1 MSGVMVITGGSRG
14 IGAATARLA
23 ATRGY
28 DVAINYRTR
37 QAAAEAVAAD
47 AALARVRAIT
57 VQGDVVRE
65 GDVVRLFEKVEAE
78 LGRPA
83 ALVNNAGIVGPV
95 GRVEDLDATALRA
108 VLELNVIG
116 CFLCAREAIRRMSTR
131 HGGRGG
137 GIVNVSSIA
146 ARLGSANMWVH
157 YAASKAAVDTFT
169 RGLAREVGPDG
180 IRVNA
185 VAPGLI
191 DTEIHEPAGGSDR
204 YPPIVQDTPLGRIGA
219 PEDVAEAILWL
230 LSDAASFVTGAV
242 LEVSGGR

>member
-1 MSGVMVITGGSRG
+1 MSGVMVVTGGSRG

-47 AALARVRAIT
+47 AARAQVRAIA
-57 VQGDVVRE
+57 VQGDVAKE
-65 GDVVRLFEKVEAE
+65 SDVVRLFEKVAAG
-78 LGRPA
+78 LGRPT
-83 ALVNNAGIVGPV
+83 ALGNNAGTVGTV
-95 GRVEDLDATALRA
+95 GRVEDLDASELKT
-108 VLELNVIG
+108 VFELNVIG

-169 RGLAREVGPDG
+169 FGLAREVGPDG

-191 DTEIHEPAGGSDR
+191 DTEIHEAAGGSER
-204 YPPIVQDTPLGRIGA
+204 YPPIVQDTPLGRVGT
-219 PEDVAEAILWL
+219 PEDVAETILWL
-230 LSDAASFVTGAV
+230 LSDAASFVTGTV
-242 LEVSGGR
+242 VEVSGGR

>member
-1 MSGVMVITGGSRG
+1 MSGVMVVTGGSRG

-37 QAAAEAVAAD
+37 QATAEAVAAD
-47 AALARVRAIT
+47 AARAQVRAIT
-57 VQGDVVRE
+57 VQGDVAKE
-65 GDVVRLFEKVEAE
+65 SDVVRLFEKVEVG
-78 LGRPA
+78 LGRPT
-83 ALVNNAGIVGPV
+83 ALVNNAGTVGTV
-95 GRVEDLDATALRA
+95 GRVEDLDASELKA
-108 VLELNVIG
+108 VFELNVIG

-169 RGLAREVGPDG
+169 FGLAREVGPDG

-191 DTEIHEPAGGSDR
+191 DTEIHEAAGGSER
-204 YPPIVQDTPLGRIGA
+204 YPPIVQDTPLGRVGT
-219 PEDVAEAILWL
+219 PEDVAETILWL
-230 LSDAASFVTGAV
+230 LSNAASFVTGTV
-242 LEVSGGR
+242 VEVSGGR

>member
-219 PEDVAEAILWL
+219 PEDVAEAVLWL

>member
-1 MSGVMVITGGSRG
+1 MSGVMVVTGGSRG

-47 AALARVRAIT
+47 AARAQVRAIA
-57 VQGDVVRE
+57 VQGDVAKE
-65 GDVVRLFEKVEAE
+65 SDVVRLFEKVAAG
-78 LGRPA
+78 LGRPT
-83 ALVNNAGIVGPV
+83 ALVNNAGTVGTV
-95 GRVEDLDATALRA
+95 GRVEDLDASELKT
-108 VLELNVIG
+108 VFELNVIG

-157 YAASKAAVDTFT
+157 YAASKAAIDTFT
-169 RGLAREVGPDG
+169 FGLAREVGPDG

-191 DTEIHEPAGGSDR
+191 DTEIHEAAGGSER
-204 YPPIVQDTPLGRIGA
+204 YPPIVQDTPLGRVGT
-219 PEDVAEAILWL
+219 PEDVAETILWL
-230 LSDAASFVTGAV
+230 LSDAASFVTGTV
-242 LEVSGGR
+242 VEVSGGR